1 MEALKLAFETVI
13 VGALALPWLAFVLDL
28 FFRPMNGNKNPSW
41 NLWSFIK
48 GETGKIGMEL
58 PAVASV
64 FLFVAAYSMGVVVI
78 RASGDFF
85 NDEAPGNWPTE
96 DHILK
101 AAYCELAPSVAGEAW
116 MTELY
121 GQSIGK
127 ETEEAKTSKCGES
140 LGAKEA
146 IKRVFNL
153 QESALLLEGGDKNDR
168 LNQLHSQILVLRGAA
183 FNALLTLALCVSGLL
198 GRLSYRRVCGVL
210 LMIAALSF
218 GVWILADHGH
228 GLDDPPFMEVTC
240 MLLGLAGGYV
250 CWKGAPKGEY
260 GAGLTLSV
268 LAFVVA
274 FLGWWW
280 SELLYDREVFYS
292 FYAESHHLL
301 GLVK

>member
-28 FFRPMNGNKNPSW
+28 FFRPKNGNKNPSW

-58 PAVASV
+58 PAVASI

-96 DHILK
+96 DHIRK
-101 AAYCELAPSVAGEAW
+101 AAYCELAPSVASEGW
-116 MTELY
+116 MADLY
-121 GQSIGK
+121 GQSVSA
-127 ETEEAKTSKCGES
+127 ETTEVETSRCGETS
-140 LGAKEA
+140 DAKEA
-146 IKRVFNL
+146 IKRIFNL

-183 FNALLTLALCVSGLL
+183 FNGLLTIALCMSGLL
-198 GRLSYRRVCGVL
+198 GRLSCRRVCGVL
-210 LMIAALSF
+210 LMIAALIF
-218 GVWILADHGH
+218 GVWIFTAHSH
-228 GLDDPPFMEVTC
+228 GLDDPPFMEITC
-240 MLLGLAGGYV
+240 ILLGFAGGYV
-250 CWKGAPKGEY
+250 SWTDAPEGQY
-260 GAGLTLSV
+260 GAGIMLSV

-280 SELLYDREVFYS
+280 SELIYDQEVFYS
-292 FYAESHHLL
+292 FYAESHHLM